1 MENENKNDDKDY
13 DYLFKYIIIGDS
25 AVGKT
30 NLILRFTENK
40 FTEAHQLTLAV
51 EFGSKN
57 VKIEDKNYRIQIWD
71 TAGSERFR
79 SITRS
84 YYNNSVC
91 AIVVYDI
98 ANKKSFENVSSWIE
112 EVEENSLKTITIVL
126 VGNKIDLKKEREV
139 STEEGKEFAD
149 KNNIIFLETSAK
161 TGQNVDDIFIESAKI
176 IINNIDEG
184 LYQLK
189 SATCGIIKGEKLKE
203 EEEIYNKERESKSIS
218 TSRCC

>member
-1 MENENKNDDKDY
+1 MENDNDDKNY

-30 NLILRFTENK
+30 NLLLKFTKNK
-40 FTEAHQLTLAV
+40 FIDSHQLTLAV
-51 EFGSKN
+51 EFGAKD
-57 VKIEDKNYRIQIWD
+57 VKIKNKIYRIQIWD

-98 ANKKSFENVSSWIE
+98 ANKKSFENISSWIE
-112 EVEENSLKTITIVL
+112 EVKDNSLKVITIIL
-126 VGNKIDLKKEREV
+126 VGNKIDLIKEREV
-139 STEEGKEFAD
+139 STEEGKELAD
-149 KNNIIFLETSAK
+149 KNNITFFETSAK
-161 TGQNVDDIFIESAKI
+161 TGKNVDDVFIESAKI

-184 LYQLK
+184 IYKLD
-189 SATCGIIKGEKLKE
+189 SATCGIIKGERIKE
-203 EEEIYNKERESKSIS
+203 EESELKKGKHKSK
-218 TSRCC
+218 CC

>member
-1 MENENKNDDKDY
+1 MENENDDKNY

-30 NLILRFTENK
+30 NLLLKFTKNK
-40 FTEAHQLTLAV
+40 FIDSHQLTLAV
-51 EFGSKN
+51 EFGAKD
-57 VKIEDKNYRIQIWD
+57 VKIKNKIYRIQIWD

-112 EVEENSLKTITIVL
+112 EVKDNSLKVITIIL
-126 VGNKIDLKKEREV
+126 VGNKIDLIKERED

-149 KNNIIFLETSAK
+149 KNNITFFETSAK
-161 TGQNVDDIFIESAKI
+161 TGKNVDDVFIESAKI

-184 LYQLK
+184 IYKLD
-189 SATCGIIKGEKLKE
+189 SATCGIIKGERIKE
-203 EEEIYNKERESKSIS
+203 EESELKKGKHKSK
-218 TSRCC
+218 CC

>member
-1 MENENKNDDKDY
+1 MENENDDKNY

-30 NLILRFTENK
+30 NLLLKFTKNK
-40 FTEAHQLTLAV
+40 FIDSHQLTLAV
-51 EFGSKN
+51 EFGAKD
-57 VKIEDKNYRIQIWD
+57 VKIKNKIYRIQIWD

-112 EVEENSLKTITIVL
+112 EVKDNSLKVITIIL
-126 VGNKIDLKKEREV
+126 VGNKIDLIKEREV

-149 KNNIIFLETSAK
+149 KNNITFFETSAK
-161 TGQNVDDIFIESAKI
+161 TGKNVDDVFIESAKI

-184 LYQLK
+184 IYKLD
-189 SATCGIIKGEKLKE
+189 SATCGIIKGERIKE
-203 EEEIYNKERESKSIS
+203 EESELKKGKHKSK
-218 TSRCC
+218 CC

>member
-1 MENENKNDDKDY
+1 MENDNDDKNY

-30 NLILRFTENK
+30 NLLLKFTKNK
-40 FTEAHQLTLAV
+40 FIDSHQLTLAV
-51 EFGSKN
+51 EFGAKD
-57 VKIEDKNYRIQIWD
+57 VKIKNKIYRIQIWD

-112 EVEENSLKTITIVL
+112 EVKDNSLKVITIIL
-126 VGNKIDLKKEREV
+126 VGNKIDLIKEREV

-149 KNNIIFLETSAK
+149 KNNITFFETSAK
-161 TGQNVDDIFIESAKI
+161 TGKNVDDVFIESAKI

-184 LYQLK
+184 IYKLD
-189 SATCGIIKGEKLKE
+189 SATCGIIKGEKIKE
-203 EEEIYNKERESKSIS
+203 EESKLKKGKHKFK
-218 TSRCC
+218 CC